1 MLVSIKV
8 NTEKF
13 EEIKSFYKDNITKNN
28 VGEYTDFIA
37 KINGI
42 VITGF
47 SSKKDKRTITFNGSN
62 ALEEAKIWDAQ
73 AKEVVLEKKTATH
86 FIDFDDQI
94 GSDEVGVGDYLLPM
108 IVVAAFVSKNQMNK
122 IKEYGIDDSKK
133 MNDSKIIE
141 IGPKIVKEFK
151 FSKLTL
157 SNDKYNQMLDKGEN
171 INSLKAKMHN
181 RALANLHKQFVDVD
195 HIYVDQFV
203 SENKYYSYFTKEDE
217 PIVRGISFKTKGESY
232 FPCVALASV
241 IARYSFLLE
250 KQLLENK
257 LGLEVPFGA
266 SKKAD
271 LAAKKIKEKI
281 GETDFIKLVKKNF
294 ANYKE
299 DL

>member
-1 MLVSIKV
+1 MIVSIKV
-8 NTEKF
+8 SKEKYD
-13 EEIKSFYKDNITKNN
+13 EIKSFYQSFITQID

-37 KINGI
+37 EVNDVI
-42 VITGF
+42 ITGF
-47 SSKKDKRTITFNGSN
+47 ESKKENKTITFNGKN
-62 ALEEAKIWDAQ
+62 ALEEAKIWNPE
-73 AKEVVLEKKTATH
+73 AKETVSKSKVATH
-86 FIDFDDQI
+86 FIDDQDQI

-108 IVVAAFVSKNQMNK
+108 IVVAAFVSKNQMSK

-133 MNDSKIIE
+133 MTDTKILE

-157 SNDKYNQMLDKGEN
+157 SNEKYNEMIQKGEN

-181 RALANLHKQFVDVD
+181 RALANLHKQYIDVD

-203 SENKYYSYFTKEDE
+203 SPEKYYSYFDKNDE
-217 PIVRGISFKTKGESY
+217 PIVKNISFKTKGESY

-250 KQLLENK
+250 KKLLEEK
-257 LGLEVPFGA
+257 LGIEVPFGA

-271 LAAKKIKEKI
+271 DAAKKIKEKI
-281 GETDFIKLVKKNF
+281 GQADFDKLVKINF

-299 DL
+299 SL